1 MKGGFR
7 IRYFIERHPCFA
19 LNKLCRAGV
28 TAKAVRREG
37 EGASFSLGSDE
48 ADRGER
54 VMLGSGVKF
63 VRLYE
68 SGFFAHLKALK
79 GKAALLVSLAA
90 AIAGTALYSF
100 SVDSVR
106 VTGVNRVDENA
117 VLEMVREELPSPFI
131 LPGEDFSAA
140 EKLIDYFELDPKG
153 KIRSMSKGMKQ
164 KTALVAA
171 FMHDPEILLLD
182 EPSSGLD
189 PLMQGKLI
197 ELIENEKKRGK
208 TILLSSHIFEEVEK
222 TCDRIG
228 MIKSGRIIRQI
239 TADELRVSQMK
250 TYVVIMADDEGC
262 AEILR
267 MYPDAVRGKEQ
278 RELKVSVTDGCIN
291 ELLAL
296 LSAHRVL
303 SLTEEKHTLE
313 EYFMKFYGG
322 DEK

>member
-1 MKGGFR
+1 MNEIDIRNLTRDYGNGKGVFDICLTVG
-7 IRYFIERHPCFA
+7 
-19 LNKLCRAGV
+19 
-28 TAKAVRREG
+28 
-37 EGASFSLGSDE
+37 
-48 ADRGER
+48 RGEAYGY
-54 VMLGSGVKF
+54 LGPNGAGKTTTM
-63 VRLYE
+63 RHLM
-68 SGFFAHLKALK
+68 GFIRPRHGSAKVQGMDCWK
-79 GKAALLVSLAA
+79 
-90 AIAGTALYSF
+90 
-100 SVDSVR
+100 
-106 VTGVNRVDENA
+106 NRS
-117 VLEMVREELPSPFI
+117 RI
-131 LPGEDFSAA
+131 QKKIGYLPGEICFPGDMTGIGYLKLIAAMRKMKDFSAA

-222 TCDRIG
+222 TCDMIG

-239 TADELRVSQMK
+239 TAGELRVSQMK
-250 TYVVIMADDEGC
+250 TYGVVMADDE
-262 AEILR
+262 
-267 MYPDAVRGKEQ
+267 
-278 RELKVSVTDGCIN
+278 GCIN

>member
-1 MKGGFR
+1 MSFAKKGGKKVNEID
-7 IRYFIERHPCFA
+7 IRNLTRDYG
-19 LNKLCRAGV
+19 NGKGV
-28 TAKAVRREG
+28 FDICLTVG
-37 EGASFSLGSDE
+37 
-48 ADRGER
+48 RGEAY
-54 VMLGSGVKF
+54 G
-63 VRLYE
+63 Y
-68 SGFFAHLKALK
+68 LKLI
-79 GKAALLVSLAA
+79 AAM
-90 AIAGTALYSF
+90 
-100 SVDSVR
+100 R
-106 VTGVNRVDENA
+106 K
-117 VLEMVREELPSPFI
+117 MK
-131 LPGEDFSAA
+131 DFSAA

-239 TADELRVSQMK
+239 TAGELGASQMK
-250 TYVVIMADDEGC
+250 TYRVIMADDEGC
-262 AEILR
+262 
-267 MYPDAVRGKEQ
+267 
-278 RELKVSVTDGCIN
+278 IN
-291 ELLAL
+291 ELLSL

>member
-1 MKGGFR
+1 MDTDAKELLRKGGKR
-7 IRYFIERHPCFA
+7 VNEIDIRNLTRDYG
-19 LNKLCRAGV
+19 NGKGV
-28 TAKAVRREG
+28 FDICLTVG
-37 EGASFSLGSDE
+37 
-48 ADRGER
+48 RGEAFGYLGPNGAGKTTTMRHLMGFIRPRYGSAR
-54 VMLGSGVKF
+54 VQGMDCWK
-63 VRLYE
+63 
-68 SGFFAHLKALK
+68 
-79 GKAALLVSLAA
+79 
-90 AIAGTALYSF
+90 
-100 SVDSVR
+100 
-106 VTGVNRVDENA
+106 NRS
-117 VLEMVREELPSPFI
+117 RI
-131 LPGEDFSAA
+131 QKKIGYLPGEICFPGDMTGISYLKLIAAMRKMKDFSAA